1 MSAKLIFSDIDGTL
15 INDELIVTAK
25 TRDAIRQQII
35 NGNVFIPTSARL
47 PKGIMTAVGQ
57 ILTVFPMIAY
67 NGALALD
74 ETGRALITRFFDAKE
89 AAEICRYV
97 EEQNNGS
104 AWNIYSGYVWYSSTE
119 DNDLVK
125 KEENIVG
132 VNSTKVNIDQIT
144 SLQGVHKSLIMG
156 KPEEIDRMQKELS
169 AKYSDLDFV
178 KSSPTLLEV
187 VLKGVSKKSAIEIV
201 AQEYGVELKDC
212 IAFGDN
218 FNDEAMLKA
227 VGHPFLMENAP
238 ENLKNQFE
246 SKNITLDNN
255 HDGIAEV
262 LQKIK

>member
-1 MSAKLIFSDIDGTL
+1 M
-15 INDELIVTAK
+15 
-25 TRDAIRQQII
+25 
-35 NGNVFIPTSARL
+35 
-47 PKGIMTAVGQ
+47 
-57 ILTVFPMIAY
+57 
-67 NGALALD
+67 
-74 ETGRALITRFFDAKE
+74 
-89 AAEICRYV
+89 
-97 EEQNNGS
+97 
-104 AWNIYSGYVWYSSTE
+104 WYSSTE
-119 DNDLVK
+119 DSNLVK
-125 KEENIVG
+125 KEETIVG

-144 SLQGVHKSLIMG
+144 SLQGVHKGLIMG
-156 KPEEIDRMQKELS
+156 KSEEIDRMQKELS
-169 AKYSDLDFV
+169 VKYSDLDFV

-187 VLKGVSKKSAIEIV
+187 VLKGVSKKSAIELV